1 MHFKNKKLIIYL
13 LIIIYIVID
22 FFLFNKI
29 SDNRN
34 LILVEFSF
42 ILLSLLK
49 LLFVLSLWIKTRF
62 HRKINQF
69 FKKNK
74 FLNTQI
80 SPRILSVFRI
90 IFGILLF
97 SQAIQVYDYIDFI
110 SFDASLVEIE
120 QLKTTWWIWT
130 GCIVSVILGLPGRIF
145 YVFSYFGIS
154 YYLDPTVGTNLFQI
168 GFFWLIFMGTTNDPK
183 LTISSKIPFLYK
195 WNKHSPPSS
204 LWPLFLLACNF
215 ILIITSAGISKLFD
229 PFWFN
234 GYGFYYTFM
243 QPWIKEPM
251 FNFLLDSQFL
261 MKTMSYLTIL
271 SEIMVCVFLV
281 KKYRWVGF
289 SLMISMFFL
298 LTFVIRIDP
307 IGPVGLVICIGLSAI
322 FFSDKNHLVE
332 KKAKVNSYYYYLFIV
347 SIIGFFKT
355 IIVTNPF
362 IGDRVGYPKISFP
375 YSKISSIKEFNDK
388 GNSDVYSKDSIRY
401 LYQKAKTSY
410 LWSFNLIDNLYPVL
424 GGFYSPFNFKHFLA
438 RFYYRIDFYNPE
450 GEQLVNKSNFNLFE
464 FDGTMHK
471 KAWYSRILEQR
482 VLSNR
487 MWKIQMIHR
496 DLLYD
501 KGINEKDILFAKA
514 LFNHFAIKQHIN
526 PKDIRA
532 ILKIK
537 LIELPYSFKGNVM
550 PWKKSPW
557 IDFISF
563 DNEKDSLSILETKS
577 YQEYFNNINSFEALK
592 NISPITYE

>member
-1 MHFKNKKLIIYL
+1 MFLLNKHTIFYFL
-13 LIIIYIVID
+13 LAALFILEFI
-22 FFLFNKI
+22 FFDEI
-29 SDNRN
+29 SQNRKFF
-34 LILVEFSF
+34 LVEFGYVS
-42 ILLSLLK
+42 LSLFK
-49 LLFVLSLWIKTRF
+49 LILFLSIWMKTAYHKKISHFFNENSYINAPVSSKILSAYRIVLGLLLLVQALEAKEYIDLINFDLSLAEVNHLK
-62 HRKINQF
+62 
-69 FKKNK
+69 
-74 FLNTQI
+74 
-80 SPRILSVFRI
+80 
-90 IFGILLF
+90 
-97 SQAIQVYDYIDFI
+97 
-110 SFDASLVEIE
+110 AS
-120 QLKTTWWIWT
+120 WWVWVI
-130 GCIVSVILGLPGRIF
+130 CIMAVILGLPGRLF
-145 YVFSYFGIS
+145 YLLSYLGVT
-154 YYLDPTVGTNLFQI
+154 YYFDPTVGTNLLQI
-168 GFFWLIFMGTTNDPK
+168 ASFWLIFMGTTNDSR
-183 LTISSKIPFLYK
+183 LTISSKIPFLRK
-195 WNKHSPPSS
+195 LNKYSPPSTS
-204 LWPLFLLACNF
+204 WSVYMLACNF
-215 ILIITSAGISKLFD
+215 ILIISSAGLSKFFD
-229 PFWFN
+229 PFWIN

-243 QPWIKEPM
+243 QPWIKHPF
-251 FNFLLDSQFL
+251 FNFLLNSESL
-261 MKTMSYLTIL
+261 MKIMSYLTIM
-271 SEIMVCVFLV
+271 SEIIVCLFLI
-281 KKYRWVGF
+281 KKYRWIGF
-289 SLMISMFFL
+289 FAMISMFFL
-298 LTFVIRIDP
+298 LTFVMRIDP
-307 IGPVGLVICIGLSAI
+307 IGPVGLTICLGLASII
-322 FFSDKNHLVE
+322 FYKKNLEAE
-332 KKAKVNSYYYYLFIV
+332 KPTKIKTYYSYLFLF
-347 SIIGFFKT
+347 SLLGFFKT
-355 IIVTNPF
+355 VIIANPF
-362 IGDRVGYPKISFP
+362 IDGRVGYPKISFP
-375 YSKISSIKEFNDK
+375 YSKETTTTEIKIK
-388 GNSDVYSKDSIRY
+388 GSNPYSKKNIKSI
-401 LYQKAKTSY
+401 YQNAKASY
-410 LWSFNLIDNLYPVL
+410 FWSFNFIDNLYPIL

-438 RFYYRIDFYNPE
+438 RFYYRIDFYNSE